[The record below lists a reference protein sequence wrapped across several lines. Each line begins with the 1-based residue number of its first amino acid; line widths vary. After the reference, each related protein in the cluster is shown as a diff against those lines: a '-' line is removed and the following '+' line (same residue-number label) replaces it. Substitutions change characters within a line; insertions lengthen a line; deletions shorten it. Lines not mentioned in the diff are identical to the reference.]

1 MSKKNYSRRTFLGVT
16 SAGIV
21 ASKFRF
27 AITNE
32 VPMPRIAVIGVPT
45 NSAGTTYGVARAP
58 MALRKAGLIE
68 SLKKIS
74 DVKDY
79 GDVSFESPEPKRDP
93 NSGLISPNSTTSMIY
108 AGKAAVSKARAE
120 LRFPVVLGG
129 DCPALLG
136 GLACFRDARARTG
149 LAFIDGHEDAYAPHE
164 SLTGEAADMELGLA
178 LGLKT
183 QGLPKKLSSL
193 FPLVDRSEVIILGA
207 RDAEVIRKDG
217 SSSIAGMVE
226 LHNDVEVQAGSSERI
241 AASALS
247 RLLTRVSAVWLHV
260 DLDVL
265 STEALPAVDYPQ
277 PGGLSWEQ
285 LEPLTKAFLASTQ
298 VIGWDVTIYNPDLD
312 RDGTFA
318 RRIVQFISNGIS
330 ARPLR

>member
-1 MSKKNYSRRTFLGVT
+1 
-16 SAGIV
+16 
-21 ASKFRF
+21 
-27 AITNE
+27 
-32 VPMPRIAVIGVPT
+32 
-45 NSAGTTYGVARAP
+45 

-68 SLKKIS
+68 GLKKIS
-74 DVKDY
+74 DVQDY
-79 GDVSFESPEPKRDP
+79 GDVSFESAEPKRDP

-108 AGKAAVSKARAE
+108 AVKAAVSKARAE

-129 DCPALLG
+129 DCPVLLG
-136 GLACFRDARARTG
+136 GLACFRDASTRTG

-164 SLTGEAADMELGLA
+164 SPTGEAADMELGFA

-193 FPLVDRSEVIILGA
+193 FPLVDKSEVIILGA
-207 RDAEVIRKDG
+207 RDAEIIRKDG

-226 LHNDVEVQAGSSERI
+226 LRNDQDIQAGSSEGI

-285 LEPLTKAFLASTQ
+285 LEPLAKPFLASTQ
-298 VIGWDVTIYNPDLD
+298 VIGWDVTIYNPGLD
-312 RDGTFA
+312 REGTFA